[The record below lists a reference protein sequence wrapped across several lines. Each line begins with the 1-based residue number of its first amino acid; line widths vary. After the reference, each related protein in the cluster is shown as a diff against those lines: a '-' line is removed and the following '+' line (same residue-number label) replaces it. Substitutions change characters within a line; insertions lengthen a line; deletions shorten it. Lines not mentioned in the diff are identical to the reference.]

1 MRLVLGAKAR
11 ELYQSLDTVLD
22 SKAPAAAVST
32 KGSNAAATT
41 FIDVLS
47 SLFRDVAMAVEQD
60 ESAIQETFGAAAL
73 LDVIVGVQ
81 AECDSQ
87 GLRMLQRF
95 VEARR
100 VTQLVNVSAR
110 FTLAAVVDM
119 VMPCCFLTNT
129 RTAALQRGVPKECG
143 IQGLAIAVEYTL

>member
-22 SKAPAAAVST
+22 TKAPAAAASA
-32 KGSNAAATT
+32 KGANAAATT

-47 SLFRDVAMAVEQD
+47 SLFREVAMAVEQD
-60 ESAIQETFGAAAL
+60 EAAIQETFGAAAL

-100 VTQLVNVSAR
+100 VVQLVNVSSCCCCGYAD
-110 FTLAAVVDM
+110 VVI
-119 VMPCCFLTNT
+119 L
-129 RTAALQRGVPKECG
+129 L
-143 IQGLAIAVEYTL
+143 

>member
-22 SKAPAAAVST
+22 SKAPAAAAAAGT
-32 KGSNAAATT
+32 KGSNAAAVT

-47 SLFRDVAMAVEQD
+47 SLFREVAMAVEQD
-60 ESAIQETFGAAAL
+60 EAAIQETFGAAAL

-100 VTQLVNVSAR
+100 VTQLVNVSR
-110 FTLAAVVDM
+110 FFKPSRVLHSRHAV
-119 VMPCCFLTNT
+119 CL
-129 RTAALQRGVPKECG
+129 
-143 IQGLAIAVEYTL
+143 

>member
-22 SKAPAAAVST
+22 AKAPAAAAG
-32 KGSNAAATT
+32 KGANAAATT

-47 SLFRDVAMAVEQD
+47 SLFREVAMAVEQD
-60 ESAIQETFGAAAL
+60 EATIQETFGAAAL

-100 VTQLVNVSAR
+100 VVQLVNEAQSRKRSA
-110 FTLAAVVDM
+110 A
-119 VMPCCFLTNT
+119 PS
-129 RTAALQRGVPKECG
+129 TAAGQDTTSTSK
-143 IQGLAIAVEYTL
+143 